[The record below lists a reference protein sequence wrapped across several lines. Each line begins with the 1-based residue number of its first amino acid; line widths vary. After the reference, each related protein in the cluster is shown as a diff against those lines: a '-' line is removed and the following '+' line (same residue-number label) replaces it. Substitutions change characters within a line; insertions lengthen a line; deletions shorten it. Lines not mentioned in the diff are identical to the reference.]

1 MQKVRCKKVGKILKF
16 GAFGEFE
23 ILPHLL
29 HANPKKL
36 LESILDIILLKYQFV
51 STHLQLEKKIIE
63 IYLLVLGK

>member
-51 STHLQLEKKIIE
+51 STHHQL
-63 IYLLVLGK
+63 